1 MGGEAKDDG
10 WNGTIRFQHSK
21 SSVYLF
27 ERNMDVGSGNA
38 HFSVD
43 KIERTR
49 ISIQRKLLDKAQK
62 NAALL
67 TTDELAKV
75 DLD

>member
-1 MGGEAKDDG
+1 
-10 WNGTIRFQHSK
+10 
-21 SSVYLF
+21 
-27 ERNMDVGSGNA
+27 MDIGSGNA
-38 HFSVD
+38 QFSAD
-43 KIERTR
+43 KIELAR